1 MTNRK
6 PLALKYRPQKFGE
19 LIGQESMVLSIQNAI
34 KLKRLPNAYL
44 LTGIRGTGKTTTAR
58 IIAKAINCNVD
69 FSTNEKCKDGD
80 FCHCDSITN
89 SNHIDILEMDAASKT
104 GIDDIR
110 EILEASK

>member
-6 PLALKYRPQKFGE
+6 PLAIKYRPQKFGE
-19 LIGQESMVLSIQNAI
+19 LIGQESIVLSIQNAI

-69 FSTNEKCKDGD
+69 FSTNKKCKDGD

-89 SNHIDILEMDAASKT
+89 SNHIDILEMHLSYFIALNLLDT
-104 GIDDIR
+104 
-110 EILEASK
+110 